1 MGEYLNIIM
10 ILGIIIIILGI
21 IYGLI
26 SGYKLKKIGNA
37 KLSSHVKWRVVML
50 SIALFGAGIVQYGD
64 NVRKMTFNE
73 QEIKFIEENKKFSSF
88 NEDDLILYYKTSF
101 TYSKSKTKTYEKYYN
116 QFLEWGVDKY
126 LVGNE
131 HRTITREEAK
141 TFVEEKMNIDK
152 NFYLEN
158 YCKILCK

>member
-1 MGEYLNIIM
+1 MYLPAFPTI
-10 ILGIIIIILGI
+10 
-21 IYGLI
+21 
-26 SGYKLKKIGNA
+26 A
-37 KLSSHVKWRVVML
+37 KEFNTT
-50 SIALFGAGIVQYGD
+50 ID
-64 NVRKMTFNE
+64 NVAPLLTVLNPLDGSNVSNLTNPIEMTFNE

-141 TFVEEKMNIDK
+141 TFVEEKMNIDR